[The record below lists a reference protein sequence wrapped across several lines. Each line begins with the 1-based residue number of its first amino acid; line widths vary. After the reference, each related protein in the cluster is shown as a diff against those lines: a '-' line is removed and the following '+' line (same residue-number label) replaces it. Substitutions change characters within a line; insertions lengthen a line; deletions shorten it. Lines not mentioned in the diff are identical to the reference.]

1 MRLIHGRTWD
11 IETLTPIL
19 TPDDG
24 LGGGK
29 VCRFELPRKPPFSGQ
44 TTILYSPRTI
54 KRRLHRQP
62 STRSTDSRIFQ
73 ALG

>member
-1 MRLIHGRTWD
+1 MRLIHGRTRD

-29 VCRFELPRKPPFSGQ
+29 ACHFELSRKPPFSEHIGECDNM
-44 TTILYSPRTI
+44 
-54 KRRLHRQP
+54 K
-62 STRSTDSRIFQ
+62 
-73 ALG
+73 